1 MKTSTAPASG
11 GIYRY
16 YVLIML
22 MLTFMFNI
30 ADRLVM
36 SILIEDIKAE
46 FVLSDTQIGLLAGT
60 AFTVFYLVLGVPAG
74 RLADRTNRK
83 TMVAVSLSLWSLM
96 SALCG
101 AAIGFWTL
109 LLARLGVGVGEAG
122 GGPPSVSVITDYFAP
137 HELSRAMGIFAVGAV
152 LGPVLGYAAG
162 GLIAE
167 AYGWRWTF
175 VILGLP
181 GILLGILLYFTVLE
195 PARGRFF
202 EGKGQKAA
210 ADGQQPFMSTMR
222 SLWTNNVFVRVVLA
236 NSFTNIPSFAF
247 AIWLAPTLIRNF
259 DVTQG
264 EVGVYLGA
272 VLFAGGVPG
281 MILGGYLADFLAGK
295 NPRWRPYYCAVA
307 VMLVLPFWTFCL
319 LSDSLEMTLALY
331 ICGYVLLVSTQGAAI
346 SMVQSAVMPT
356 ERGTASSISSL
367 SINLLGYGIGPA
379 LIGLMSDNWAEAHG
393 SMSLNY
399 AVIAT
404 VVVSLSMATVLFWWT
419 GKAVAGDIARAG
431 IRAVARRPR

>member
-1 MKTSTAPASG
+1 MKIKSGPASG
-11 GIYRY
+11 GVYRY
-16 YVLIML
+16 YVLVML

-36 SILIEDIKAE
+36 SIVIEDIKAE

-60 AFTVFYLVLGVPAG
+60 AFTVFYLILGVPAG
-74 RLADRTNRK
+74 RLADRSNRR
-83 TMVAVSLSLWSLM
+83 TMVAISLSLWSLM

-101 AAIGFWTL
+101 AALGFWTL

-122 GGPPSVSVITDYFAP
+122 GGPPSVSIITDYFAP
-137 HELSRAMGIFAVGAV
+137 HELSRAMGIFAAGAV
-152 LGPVLGYAAG
+152 LGPVLGYVAG
-162 GLIAE
+162 GLVAE

-175 VILGLP
+175 VILGFP
-181 GILLGILLYFTVLE
+181 GILLGIILYWTVRE
-195 PARGRFF
+195 PKRGRFYTQDT
-202 EGKGQKAA
+202 QKTGAEE
-210 ADGQQPFMSTMR
+210 QQPFMITMR
-222 SLWTNNVFVRVVLA
+222 SLWTNSVFVRVVLA

-281 MILGGYLADFLAGK
+281 MILGGYLADFLASK
-295 NPRWRPYYCAVA
+295 NPRWRPYYCALA
-307 VMLVLPFWTFCL
+307 VLMVLPFWTFCL
-319 LSDSLEMTLALY
+319 LSASLEMTLALY

-346 SMVQSAVMPT
+346 SMVQSAVLPT

-379 LIGLMSDNWAEAHG
+379 LIGLMSDNWADTYG

-404 VVVSLSMATVLFWWT
+404 VVVSLTMATILFWWT
-419 GKAVAGDIARAG
+419 GKAVNAELAPA
-431 IRAVARRPR
+431 

>member
-1 MKTSTAPASG
+1 MNKNSSPATG
-11 GIYRY
+11 GVYRY

-30 ADRLVM
+30 TDRLVM

-60 AFTVFYLVLGVPAG
+60 AFTVFYLILGVPAG

-101 AAIGFWTL
+101 AALGFWTL

-122 GGPPSVSVITDYFAP
+122 GGPPSVSIITDYFAP
-137 HELSRAMGIFAVGAV
+137 HELSRAMGIYAAGAV

-162 GLIAE
+162 GLLAE

-181 GILLGILLYFTVLE
+181 GILLGIILYLTVRE
-195 PARGRFF
+195 PQRGRYF
-202 EGKGQKAA
+202 KQKARKSG
-210 ADGQQPFMSTMR
+210 ADKQEPFMTTMR
-222 SLWTNNVFVRVVLA
+222 SLWTNNIFVRVVLA

-259 DVTQG
+259 DVSKG

-281 MILGGYLADFLAGK
+281 MILGGYLADYLAKK
-295 NPRWRPYYCAVA
+295 NPRWRPWYCALA
-307 VMLVLPFWTFCL
+307 VLLTLPFWTFCL
-319 LSDSLEMTLALY
+319 LSTSLEMTLALY
-331 ICGYVLLVSTQGAAI
+331 ICGYILLVSTQGAAI
-346 SMVQSAVMPT
+346 SMVQAAVLPT

-379 LIGLMSDNWAEAHG
+379 LIGLMSDNWADSYG
-393 SMSLNY
+393 SMSLSY

-404 VVVSLSMATVLFWWT
+404 VVVSLSMATILFWWAA
-419 GKAVAGDIARAG
+419 KAVNAEPAPA
-431 IRAVARRPR
+431 

>member
-1 MKTSTAPASG
+1 MNSNTGPASG
-11 GIYRY
+11 GVYRY

-60 AFTVFYLVLGVPAG
+60 AFTFFYLILGVPAG

-83 TMVAVSLSLWSLM
+83 NMVAVALSLWSLM

-101 AAIGFWTL
+101 AALGFWTL

-122 GGPPSVSVITDYFAP
+122 GGPPSASIIADYFAP
-137 HELSRAMGIFAVGAV
+137 HELSRAMGIFAAGAV

-167 AYGWRWTF
+167 TYGWRWTF

-181 GILLGILLYFTVLE
+181 GILLGILLYYTVRE
-195 PARGRFF
+195 PKRGRFYTR
-202 EGKGQKAA
+202 KAQEVVS
-210 ADGQQPFMSTMR
+210 DKQEPFWITMR
-222 SLWTNNVFVRVVLA
+222 SLWANSVFVRVVIA
-236 NSFTNIPSFAF
+236 NSFTNMPAYAF

-259 DVTQG
+259 DVSQG
-264 EVGVYLGA
+264 DVGLYLGA
-272 VLFAGGVPG
+272 ILFVGGVPG
-281 MILGGYLADFLAGK
+281 MILGGYLADFLARK
-295 NPRWRPYYCAVA
+295 NPRWRPWYCALA
-307 VMLVLPFWTFCL
+307 VLLTMPFWALCM
-319 LSDSLEMTLALY
+319 LSSSLAVTLGLY
-331 ICGYVLLVSTQGAAI
+331 ICGYILLVSTQGAAI

-367 SINLLGYGIGPA
+367 SITLLGYGIGPA
-379 LIGLMSDNWAEAHG
+379 LIGLMSDNWAATYG

-404 VVVSLSMATVLFWWT
+404 VLVSLSMATVMFWWT
-419 GKAVAGDIARAG
+419 GKAVKEELAPA
-431 IRAVARRPR
+431 

>member
-1 MKTSTAPASG
+1 MKIKSGPASG
-11 GIYRY
+11 GVYRY
-16 YVLIML
+16 YVLVML

-36 SILIEDIKAE
+36 SIVIEDIKAE

-60 AFTVFYLVLGVPAG
+60 AFTVFYLILGVPAG
-74 RLADRTNRK
+74 RLADRSNRR
-83 TMVAVSLSLWSLM
+83 TMVAISLSLWSLM

-101 AAIGFWTL
+101 AALGFWTL

-122 GGPPSVSVITDYFAP
+122 GGPPSVSIITDYFAP
-137 HELSRAMGIFAVGAV
+137 HELSRAMGIFAAGAV
-152 LGPVLGYAAG
+152 LGPVLGYVAG
-162 GLIAE
+162 GLVAE

-175 VILGLP
+175 VILGFP
-181 GILLGILLYFTVLE
+181 GILLGIILYWTVRE
-195 PARGRFF
+195 PKRGRFYTQDT
-202 EGKGQKAA
+202 QKTGAEE
-210 ADGQQPFMSTMR
+210 QQPFMITMR
-222 SLWTNNVFVRVVLA
+222 SLWTNSVFVRVVLA

-281 MILGGYLADFLAGK
+281 MILGGYLADFLASK
-295 NPRWRPYYCAVA
+295 NPRWRPYYCALA
-307 VMLVLPFWTFCL
+307 VLMVLPFWTFCL
-319 LSDSLEMTLALY
+319 LSASLEMTLALY

-346 SMVQSAVMPT
+346 SMVQSAVLPT

-379 LIGLMSDNWAEAHG
+379 LIGLMSDNWADTYG

-404 VVVSLSMATVLFWWT
+404 VVVSLTMATIVFWWT
-419 GKAVAGDIARAG
+419 GKAVNAELAPA
-431 IRAVARRPR
+431 

>member
-1 MKTSTAPASG
+1 MSNSVPASG
-11 GIYRY
+11 GVYRY

-30 ADRLVM
+30 TDRLVM

-60 AFTVFYLVLGVPAG
+60 AFTVFYLILGVPAG

-101 AAIGFWTL
+101 AALGFWTL

-122 GGPPSVSVITDYFAP
+122 GGPPSVSIITDYFAP
-137 HELSRAMGIFAVGAV
+137 HELSRAMGIYAAGAV

-162 GLIAE
+162 GLLAE

-181 GILLGILLYFTVLE
+181 GILLGIILYLTIRE
-195 PARGRFF
+195 PKRGLFF
-202 EGKGQKAA
+202 KRDAQKAE
-210 ADGQQPFMSTMR
+210 ADKQQPFMTTMR

-259 DVTQG
+259 DVTKG

-272 VLFAGGVPG
+272 VMFAGGVPG
-281 MILGGYLADFLAGK
+281 MILGGYLADYLAKK
-295 NPRWRPYYCAVA
+295 NPRWRPWYCALA
-307 VMLVLPFWTFCL
+307 VMLTLPFWTFCL
-319 LSDSLEMTLALY
+319 LSTSLEMTLALY
-331 ICGYVLLVSTQGAAI
+331 ICGYILLVSTQGAAI
-346 SMVQSAVMPT
+346 SMVQAAVLPT

-379 LIGLMSDNWAEAHG
+379 VIGLMSDNWADSYG
-393 SMSLNY
+393 SMSLAY

-404 VVVSLSMATVLFWWT
+404 VVVSLSMATILFWWT
-419 GKAVAGDIARAG
+419 ARAVN
-431 IRAVARRPR
+431 AEPLPA

>member
-1 MKTSTAPASG
+1 MVSEGGASG
-11 GIYRY
+11 GVYRY
-16 YVLIML
+16 YVLILL

-60 AFTVFYLVLGVPAG
+60 AFTVFYLILGVPAG

-83 TMVAVSLSLWSLM
+83 NMVAIALALWSLM

-101 AAIGFWTL
+101 AALGFWTL

-122 GGPPSVSVITDYFAP
+122 GGPPSVSIITDYFAP

-152 LGPVLGYAAG
+152 LGPVLGYMAG

-175 VILGLP
+175 VILGIP
-181 GILLGILLYFTVLE
+181 GILLGIILYLTVRE
-195 PARGRFF
+195 PKRGRYFKPDARAT
-202 EGKGQKAA
+202 EEVAA
-210 ADGQQPFMSTMR
+210 ERVNADVDEQEPFMTTMR
-222 SLWTNNVFVRVVLA
+222 SLWTNSVFFRVVLA

-247 AIWLAPTLIRNF
+247 AIWLAPTLMRNF
-259 DVTQG
+259 DVGSG
-264 EVGVYLGA
+264 EVGVYLGT
-272 VLFAGGVPG
+272 VLFFGGVPG
-281 MILGGYLADFLAGK
+281 MILGGYLADYLAQK
-295 NPRWRPYYCAVA
+295 NPKWRPWYCSVA
-307 VMLVLPFWTFCL
+307 VLLVLPFWTLCL
-319 LSDSLEMTLALY
+319 LSDSLEMTLFLY

-346 SMVQSAVMPT
+346 SMVQSSVLPT

-379 LIGLMSDNWAEAHG
+379 LIGLMSDNWADAYG
-393 SMSLNY
+393 SMSLSY

-404 VVVSLSMATVLFWWT
+404 VVFSLTIATVLFWWT
-419 GKAVAGDIARAG
+419 GKAVNSGLTK
-431 IRAVARRPR
+431 V

>member
-1 MKTSTAPASG
+1 MKRKSG
-11 GIYRY
+11 AVAGGVYRY

-122 GGPPSVSVITDYFAP
+122 GGPPSVSIITDYFAP

-195 PARGRFF
+195 PARGRYF
-202 EGKGQKAA
+202 EGKTGKADA
-210 ADGQQPFMSTMR
+210 SKQQPFMSTMR

-281 MILGGYLADFLAGK
+281 MILGGYLADFLARK
-295 NPRWRPYYCAVA
+295 NPRWRPWYCAVA

-346 SMVQSAVMPT
+346 SMVQSAVMPA

-379 LIGLMSDNWAEAHG
+379 LIGLMSDNWAAAHG

-404 VVVSLSMATVLFWWT
+404 VLVSLSMATFLFWWT
-419 GKAVAGDIARAG
+419 GKAVATEIASA
-431 IRAVARRPR
+431 

>member
-1 MKTSTAPASG
+1 MADQATSSTG

-46 FVLSDTQIGLLAGT
+46 FLLSDTQIGLLAGT
-60 AFTVFYLVLGVPAG
+60 AFTAFYLILGIPAG

-83 TMVAVSLSLWSLM
+83 NMVAVALSLWSLM
-96 SALCG
+96 AALCG
-101 AAIGFWTL
+101 AAVGFWTM

-122 GGPPSVSVITDYFAP
+122 GGPPSVSIITDYFEP
-137 HELSRAMGIFAVGAV
+137 QELSRAMGIFAVGAV

-167 AYGWRWTF
+167 SYGWRWTF
-175 VILGLP
+175 IILGLP
-181 GILLGILLYFTVLE
+181 GVLLGIILYFTIKE
-195 PARGRFF
+195 PKRGRYF
-202 EGKGQKAA
+202 KKDSGQAGQ
-210 ADGQQPFMSTMR
+210 ADVDEQQPFMVTMR
-222 SLWTNNVFVRVVLA
+222 SLFKNSVFFRVVLA

-281 MILGGYLADFLAGK
+281 MILGGYLADYLAKK
-295 NPRWRPYYCAVA
+295 NLKWRPWYCSFAMA
-307 VMLVLPFWTFCL
+307 LTLPFWSFCL
-319 LSDSLEMTLALY
+319 LADSLEMTLTLY
-331 ICGYVLLVSTQGAAI
+331 IIGYVLLVSTQGAAI
-346 SMVQSAVMPT
+346 SMVQAAVLPS

-367 SINLLGYGIGPA
+367 VINLLGYGIGPA
-379 LIGLMSDNWAEAHG
+379 LIGLMSDNWAAEHG
-393 SMSLNY
+393 SMSLSY

-404 VVVSLSMATVLFWWT
+404 VVVSLIAAIILFWWT
-419 GKAVAGDIARAG
+419 GKAVTGEPAAD
-431 IRAVARRPR
+431 

>member
-1 MKTSTAPASG
+1 MSKFSGAVTG

-16 YVLIML
+16 YVLILL

-46 FVLSDTQIGLLAGT
+46 FTLSDTQIGLLAGT
-60 AFTVFYLVLGVPAG
+60 AFTVFYLLLGVPAG

-83 TMVAVSLSLWSLM
+83 NMVAIALSLWSLM

-101 AAIGFWTL
+101 AAVGFWTL
-109 LLARLGVGVGEAG
+109 FLARLGVGVGEAG
-122 GGPPSVSVITDYFAP
+122 GGPPSVSIITDYFAP

-162 GLIAE
+162 GLVAE

-175 VILGLP
+175 VILGVP
-181 GILLGILLYFTVLE
+181 GVLLGLILYLTVHE
-195 PARGRFF
+195 PKRGRYFARDAKS
-202 EGKGQKAA
+202 EAPNEL
-210 ADGQQPFMSTMR
+210 ADELADAQQPFMVTMR
-222 SLWTNNVFVRVVLA
+222 SLWRNSVFFRVVLA

-247 AIWLAPTLIRNF
+247 AIWLAPTLMRNF
-259 DVTQG
+259 DVTAG

-272 VLFAGGVPG
+272 VLFVGGVPG
-281 MILGGYLADFLAGK
+281 MILGGYLADYLAKK
-295 NPRWRPYYCAVA
+295 NPRWRPWYCAFA
-307 VMLVLPFWTFCL
+307 VLLVLPFWSLCL

-346 SMVQSAVMPT
+346 SMVQSSVMPT

-379 LIGLMSDNWAEAHG
+379 LIGLMSDNWAAAYG
-393 SMSLNY
+393 TMSLSY
-399 AVIAT
+399 AVIVT
-404 VVVSLSMATVLFWWT
+404 VVVSLTLAALLFWWT
-419 GKAVAGDIARAG
+419 GKAVDTQLASA
-431 IRAVARRPR
+431 

>member
-1 MKTSTAPASG
+1 MNKNSSPVAG
-11 GIYRY
+11 GVYRY

-30 ADRLVM
+30 TDRLVM

-60 AFTVFYLVLGVPAG
+60 AFTVFYLILGVPAG

-101 AAIGFWTL
+101 AALGFWTL

-122 GGPPSVSVITDYFAP
+122 GGPPSVSIITDYFAP
-137 HELSRAMGIFAVGAV
+137 HELSRAMGIYAAGAV

-162 GLIAE
+162 GLLAE

-181 GILLGILLYFTVLE
+181 GILLGIILYLTVRE
-195 PARGRFF
+195 PQRGRYFR
-202 EGKGQKAA
+202 QKSAKSG
-210 ADGQQPFMSTMR
+210 ADKQEPFMTTMR
-222 SLWTNNVFVRVVLA
+222 SLWTNNIFVRVVLA

-259 DVTQG
+259 DVSKG

-281 MILGGYLADFLAGK
+281 MILGGYLADYLAKK
-295 NPRWRPYYCAVA
+295 NPRWRPWYCALA
-307 VMLVLPFWTFCL
+307 VLLTLPFWTFCL
-319 LSDSLEMTLALY
+319 LSTSLEMTLALY
-331 ICGYVLLVSTQGAAI
+331 ICGYILLVSTQGAAI
-346 SMVQSAVMPT
+346 SMVQAAVLPT

-379 LIGLMSDNWAEAHG
+379 LIGLMSDNWADSYG
-393 SMSLNY
+393 SMSLSY

-404 VVVSLSMATVLFWWT
+404 VVVSLSMATILFWWAA
-419 GKAVAGDIARAG
+419 KAVNAEPAPA
-431 IRAVARRPR
+431 

>member
-1 MKTSTAPASG
+1 
-11 GIYRY
+11 
-16 YVLIML
+16 
-22 MLTFMFNI
+22 
-30 ADRLVM
+30 
-36 SILIEDIKAE
+36 
-46 FVLSDTQIGLLAGT
+46 
-60 AFTVFYLVLGVPAG
+60 
-74 RLADRTNRK
+74 
-83 TMVAVSLSLWSLM
+83 MVAVSLSLWSLM

-101 AAIGFWTL
+101 AALGFWTL
-109 LLARLGVGVGEAG
+109 MLARLGVGVGEAG
-122 GGPPSVSVITDYFAP
+122 GGPPSVSIITDYFAP

-202 EGKGQKAA
+202 EGKAQKAGG
-210 ADGQQPFMSTMR
+210 DRQQPFMSTMR

-281 MILGGYLADFLAGK
+281 MILGGYLADFLARK
-295 NPRWRPYYCAVA
+295 NARWRPWYCAMA

-379 LIGLMSDNWAEAHG
+379 LIGLMSDNWAETHG
-393 SMSLNY
+393 SMALNY

-404 VVVSLSMATVLFWWT
+404 VVVSLSMATLLFWWT
-419 GKAVAGDIARAG
+419 GKAVATEIASA
-431 IRAVARRPR
+431 